1 MFKSKK
7 KTFSLITL
15 IAIAFF
21 SFGFV
26 TAQSMEKVNWVGY
39 LVHGI
44 YNQVDASIIPD
55 PSGYVPEVKGDIV
68 LGLRED
74 GVVVWKHIADTTNQ

>member
-7 KTFSLITL
+7 KIVSLVTI
-15 IAIAFF
+15 IAILFF

-26 TAQSMEKVNWVGY
+26 TAQTMEKVNWVGF

-44 YNQVDASIIPD
+44 ETNVDKSIVPE
-55 PSGYVPEVKGDIV
+55 PSGFYQNVDGNIV
-68 LGLRED
+68 IGLRED
-74 GVVVWKHIADTTNQ
+74 GVVVWKHIADTTSQ